1 MLDLHPKY
9 QVDERG
15 KRIVILSEEEYEN
28 LLAWAEL
35 NEPDPDAGL
44 KLRPQFEAELREQE
58 AQIKKGRGEWKSLDQ
73 VARELGLDNDL

>member
-15 KRIVILSEEEYEN
+15 KHVVVLDEEEYEN

-44 KLRPQFEAELREQE
+44 ELRPEFEVELREQE
-58 AQIKKGRGEWKSLDQ
+58 ERIKRGDEKTIPCEQ
-73 VARELGLDNDL
+73 VKRELGLD

>member
-1 MLDLHPKY
+1 MLNLHPKY

-15 KRIVILSEEEYEN
+15 QRFVILIEEEFEN

-44 KLRPQFEAELREQE
+44 KLRPEFEAELREQKE
-58 AQIKKGRGEWKSLDQ
+58 RIQQGLDKAIPWDQ
-73 VARELGLDNDL
+73 VKREFDLD